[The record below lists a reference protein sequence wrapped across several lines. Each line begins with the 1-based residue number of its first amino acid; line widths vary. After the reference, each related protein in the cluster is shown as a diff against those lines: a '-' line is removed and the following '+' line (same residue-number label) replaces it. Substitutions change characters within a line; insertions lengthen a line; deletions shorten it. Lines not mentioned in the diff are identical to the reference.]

1 MSPRK
6 NNVLIVKGWPNPKKG
21 KLYKGIIRKADN
33 DARHINVVI
42 ENLDPSQLGRTHEID
57 LPLPIRPSKY
67 HKTCSFLLACGID
80 AGSDGAS
87 VEINDVIGV
96 TIGLRF
102 GDVMEDGSQQMEF
115 ENIEKSISTSTTN
128 EKSKYKAKD

>member
-6 NNVLIVKGWPNPKKG
+6 NNVLIVKGWPNSKKG

-42 ENLDPSQLGRTHEID
+42 ENLDPSQLGRTHEI
-57 LPLPIRPSKY
+57 
-67 HKTCSFLLACGID
+67 CSFLLACGID